1 MRPIDCYLA
10 QVQEA
15 PALAAVMSGRADS
28 AKAASAS
35 LAALIAR
42 IDSAA
47 QTEILHF
54 SAPAAPSHASR
65 KVQHPY
71 QEAKKEIGLLVPPIQ
86 QPQQK
91 DSSLLAGLSMAVKTA
106 GR

>member
-15 PALAAVMSGRADS
+15 LALAAVMSGRADS

-35 LAALIAR
+35 LAARIAR

-47 QTEILHF
+47 H
-54 SAPAAPSHASR
+54 SHASR

-71 QEAKKEIGLLVPPIQ
+71 QEAKKEISLLVLPIQ
-86 QPQQK
+86 QQQQK
-91 DSSLLAGLSMAVKTA
+91 DSSPLAGLSMAVKTA